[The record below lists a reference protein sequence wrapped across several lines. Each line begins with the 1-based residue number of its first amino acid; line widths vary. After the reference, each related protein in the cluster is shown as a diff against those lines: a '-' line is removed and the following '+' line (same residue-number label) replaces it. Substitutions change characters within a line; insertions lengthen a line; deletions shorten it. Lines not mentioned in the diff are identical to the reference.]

1 MNMGHWAKVE
11 NYVNNV
17 GDVTEILHVTDD
29 ADVSGG
35 KLSGSPSDWVQYS
48 YNVFGGVY
56 YVPDSTGETS
66 MKTPADN
73 QATVIAAQDGRQRK
87 NCPGVGYK
95 YDKTRD
101 MFYEAQ
107 PYASWT
113 LNNTTGLWSPPI
125 TMPTDKDNAYYWD
138 ESAYQAD
145 NTQGWTETN
154 PDE

>member
-1 MNMGHWAKVE
+1 MGHWAKVE

-66 MKTPADN
+66 MKTPADD

-125 TMPTDKDNAYYWD
+125 TMPTDKDDAYYWD

>member
-17 GDVTEILHVTDD
+17 GDVTEILHITDD

-56 YVPDSTGETS
+56 YVPDSTGETA
-66 MKTPADN
+66 MKTPADD

-95 YDKTRD
+95 YDKTKD

-125 TMPTDKDNAYYWD
+125 TMPTDKDDAYYWD

>member
-1 MNMGHWAKVE
+1 MGHWAKVE